1 MYSERIYEIINTAS
15 IYNANLLILLAKINL
30 DN

>member
-1 MYSERIYEIINTAS
+1 MYSERIYEIINPVS
-15 IYNANLLILLAKINL
+15 IYNADLLILLAKINL